1 MKYLLI
7 GFGGAIGAVGRYLL
21 QGLVYQFTGA
31 TFPYGTLVVNI
42 LGCFLIGLI
51 MELSAD
57 RFLIDAQLRV
67 FITIGVL
74 GGFTTF
80 SSFGYETFALLR
92 DGELVRASFN
102 VIGSVMAGLAAV
114 WLGFVT
120 AHIL

>member
-1 MKYLLI
+1 MKYVLI

-51 MELSAD
+51 MELGAG
-57 RFLIDAQLRV
+57 RFLIDAQLRL

>member
-7 GFGGAIGAVGRYLL
+7 GLGGAVGAVGRYLL

-31 TFPYGTLVVNI
+31 TFPYGTLAVNI
-42 LGCFLIGLI
+42 LGCFLIGLM

-57 RFLIDAQLRV
+57 RFLIDAQLRL
-67 FITIGVL
+67 FITVGIL

-92 DGELVRASFN
+92 DGELLRASFN
-102 VIGSVMAGLAAV
+102 VIGSVIIGLGAV

-120 AHIL
+120 ARIF

>member
-1 MKYLLI
+1 MKYVLI